1 MSVQYAYYRPTT
13 PPGVPLN
20 AAHSRHASDS
30 SVYSTDASSPWSAT
44 TSATSPGGSPPR
56 TLHHGPALLPKI
68 RPQDVVVEP
77 ASGAGSQRQ
86 RRNTRNPPA
95 PLPYVHGSSGA
106 QRSAY
111 LASPTAPGYSPS
123 HGVALLSP
131 VSIISSNKRKASS
144 SPEGHSRHVSES
156 RNREAMLER
165 YGHPTYRQLP
175 RYIVPSTPATPNIVV
190 HPPYLQQC
198 SMAEYTYQQPPAAVS
213 KTPQYYYQQSHTQ
226 NVHPY
231 PAGSVYRSE
240 EMQESTTTML
250 SYLTA
255 PTQAIKLVRNV
266 NVVPTRGMHDYFWWD
281 IRNLRSWTS
290 FQPSTFDSIDC
301 LTKLLTTEIPSC
313 LTPPTMVHPSRLAP
327 ECETTL
333 IGLVNDIY
341 APRVNAALAVSQGPN
356 HLRLYAAPGVRTSVN
371 KNYGGPHFLANYSTD
386 TDQTSSGLPR
396 GRLVGIVRS
405 FDRWNTG
412 MRKEA
417 EPRRVEYL
425 NGLAHLQRCMREHGC
440 RYGFIMTEI
449 ELVCIRAGCDNGD
462 AEAVPYFGFLEISPP
477 IPTKTSDDDTR
488 FHSPALSSTGTDGL
502 SSSTSSTR
510 SRSSSH
516 SPIPDRTTH
525 PYYDTNANPQTL
537 DVPLTTTLALYFLLM
552 LSKDMPLPSQ
562 PSPHVNVGGP
572 GALTR
577 QKVLPEGRDKWIP
590 KVHAGETRDAK
601 RVRGWV
607 WPEDPWHRREGGGVS
622 SRGRGR
628 TASDSNGE
636 EGVRV
641 KKWHK

>member
-13 PPGVPLN
+13 PPDAPLS

-56 TLHHGPALLPKI
+56 KLHHGPALLPKI

-77 ASGAGSQRQ
+77 APMAGSQRQ

-111 LASPTAPGYSPS
+111 LTSQAAPGYSTS
-123 HGVALLSP
+123 NGVALLSP
-131 VSIISSNKRKASS
+131 LSITSSNKRKASS
-144 SPEGHSRHVSES
+144 SPEGHSRYASES
-156 RNREAMLER
+156 RSREAMLER
-165 YGHPTYRQLP
+165 YGYPTYRQLP
-175 RYIVPSTPATPNIVV
+175 RYIVPSMPATPNIIV
-190 HPPYLQQC
+190 HPPYLQQR
-198 SMAEYTYQQPPAAVS
+198 STAEYTYQQQPAVVS
-213 KTPQYYYQQSHTQ
+213 KMPQYCHQHSYTQ
-226 NVHPY
+226 DVHPY
-231 PAGSVYRSE
+231 PLGPVCHPE
-240 EMQESTTTML
+240 EVDESTTIL
-250 SYLTA
+250 AYLTA

-266 NVVPTRGMHDYFWWD
+266 NVVPIRGMHDYFWWD
-281 IRNLRSWTS
+281 VRNLRNWNS
-290 FQPSTFDSIDC
+290 FHPSTFDSIDC
-301 LTKLLTTEIPSC
+301 LTKLLTTEIPSY
-313 LTPPTMVHPSRLAP
+313 LTPSTMVHPSRLAP

-333 IGLVNDIY
+333 IGLINDIY

-356 HLRLYAAPGVRTSVN
+356 HLRLYPAPGVRTSVN
-371 KNYGGPHFLANYSTD
+371 RNYGGPHFLANYSTD
-386 TDQTSSGLPR
+386 TYQTASGLPR

-449 ELVCIRAGCDNGD
+449 ELVCVRAGCDSGD
-462 AEAVPYFGFLEISPP
+462 SEAVPYFGFLEISSP
-477 IPTKTSDDDTR
+477 IPTKTSDDDSR
-488 FHSPALSSTGTDGL
+488 FHSPALSSAGTDGL

-510 SRSSSH
+510 SRSTSH
-516 SPIPDRTTH
+516 SPNPDRTTH
-525 PYYDTNANPQTL
+525 PYYTENANPQSL
-537 DVPLTTTLALYFLLM
+537 DGPLTTTLALYFLLM
-552 LSKDMPLPSQ
+552 LSKDTPLPSQ
-562 PSPHVNVGGP
+562 PSPHINVGGP

-628 TASDSNGE
+628 AVNDSNGE
-636 EGVRV
+636 GDVRL
-641 KKWHK
+641 KRWHK